1 MCEVLCRRNGANRAW
16 LRECTFGLLL
26 VGYFEG
32 IGSERGIAWRA
43 ADSLALRE
51 FLGLKVIESPP
62 DHSTISRTRRLLDVA
77 IQEAVFAWVLKRIG
91 SSGLLRGKTIG
102 IDATTLEANAA
113 FCSIVRRDSKQGY
126 EEFLMELAKAS
137 GIETPR
143 REDLAR
149 LDRKRTGKGSNRQW
163 KHPHDPDARIS
174 RMRDGRTHLAHKAEH
189 AVDLETGA
197 IVSVTVQGADRG
209 DTQTM
214 VKTLTEAAENVE
226 RALPEG
232 QGIEEVV
239 ADKGYHSRE
248 RMVDLEAVGLRSY
261 VSEPRRGKRRWR
273 GDRQGQEAVYANRR
287 RIRGV
292 RGQRLLRQRGERL
305 ERPCAHLYG
314 SGGMRRLHVRRR
326 ENVLK
331 RLLIQVSAFNLG
343 MLMRQHLG
351 VGTPRGLQGR
361 ICALMLLILSLF
373 KRLKG
378 LFGLIPVA
386 RPKNP
391 TQRPLCCFHR
401 WILPELR
408 KPTST
413 TGC

>member
-1 MCEVLCRRNGANRAW
+1 MKSGAVQSIPRTGPSDSVKPLVQLVYSA
-16 LRECTFGLLL
+16 FLLSL
-26 VGYFEG
+26 
-32 IGSERGIAWRA
+32 SE
-43 ADSLALRE
+43 S
-51 FLGLKVIESPP
+51 
-62 DHSTISRTRRLLDVA
+62 
-77 IQEAVFAWVLKRIG
+77 
-91 SSGLLRGKTIG
+91 
-102 IDATTLEANAA
+102 
-113 FCSIVRRDSKQGY
+113 CS
-126 EEFLMELAKAS
+126 FKAS
-137 GIETPR
+137 
-143 REDLAR
+143 
-149 LDRKRTGKGSNRQW
+149 RK
-163 KHPHDPDARIS
+163 A
-174 RMRDGRTHLAHKAEH
+174 
-189 AVDLETGA
+189 
-197 IVSVTVQGADRG
+197 
-209 DTQTM
+209 
-214 VKTLTEAAENVE
+214 TLPSCFQSAKVGHIRAENIE

-273 GDRQGQEAVYANRR
+273 GDRQGQKAVYANRR

-292 RGQRLLRQRGERL
+292 RGQRLLRQRGKRL

-408 KPTST
+408 KPAST